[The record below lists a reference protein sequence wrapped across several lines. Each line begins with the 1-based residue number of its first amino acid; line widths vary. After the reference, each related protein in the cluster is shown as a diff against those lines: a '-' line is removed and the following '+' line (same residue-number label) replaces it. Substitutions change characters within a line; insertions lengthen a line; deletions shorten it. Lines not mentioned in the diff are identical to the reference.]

1 MKKQTNQ
8 FAALP
13 EEDRKHILNLC
24 ANNSYTRAAE
34 ILRKPRAEGGLNI
47 ITSRTALCRYFTNSQ
62 PDPELAVLA
71 QFAAAANIRHEHHS
85 NAFLGAIRA
94 AIEAR
99 VFENL
104 KSGKSLADM
113 DRDFK
118 YLRTIENL
126 YLADAKWRSQNP
138 KAARAAYKNHIQQC
152 ADAPEDDFIPADE
165 ATGGADPGL
174 LIENLSDIEH
184 DILESRKRKEQ
195 VLASLQASGIQR
207 DQLPENFTDFNPT
220 LLASIIKSRQTQ
232 APPVVPPSPTP
243 KTPVIPPIPGNSTYA
258 VPPNPKSPAPEQ
270 TKPKPYI
277 APPKINRNDPCP
289 CNSGRKAKKCCHR

>member
-1 MKKQTNQ
+1 MKKETNQ

-13 EEDRKHILNLC
+13 AEDRKLILNLC
-24 ANNSYTRAAE
+24 ANHSYTEAVQ

-62 PDPELAVLA
+62 PDPELAVLV

-99 VFENL
+99 VFEHL
-104 KSGKSLADM
+104 KSGKALADM

-118 YLRTIENL
+118 YLRTIESL
-126 YLADAKWRSQNP
+126 YLADAKWRAQNP

-165 ATGGADPGL
+165 ATNGADSALPL
-174 LIENLSDIEH
+174 ENLSDIEQ
-184 DILESRKRKEQ
+184 DIIRLE
-195 VLASLQASGIQR
+195 
-207 DQLPENFTDFNPT
+207 D
-220 LLASIIKSRQTQ
+220 
-232 APPVVPPSPTP
+232 
-243 KTPVIPPIPGNSTYA
+243 
-258 VPPNPKSPAPEQ
+258 
-270 TKPKPYI
+270 
-277 APPKINRNDPCP
+277 
-289 CNSGRKAKKCCHR
+289 